1 MSLYRAITQGP
12 EMSPRP
18 PHSKAVLNS
27 MFAVLLSFSGP
38 ALAQEELEGPGIF
51 SGEKGEFSLSDIF
64 SDKESDSKAQ
74 AQAQAQEKDSAKE
87 QTQANPQQK
96 TSGTIV
102 KPATNTHSNSSAV
115 AKANPAN
122 QTNTHASSKQ
132 DEFALFKAWKSAK
145 AENSPA
151 YQEFLLWLEFQEYK
165 HKKSD

>member
-1 MSLYRAITQGP
+1 
-12 EMSPRP
+12 MSPRP

-27 MFAVLLSFSGP
+27 MFAVLLSVSGP
-38 ALAQEELEGPGIF
+38 VLAQEELEGPGIF

-64 SDKESDSKAQ
+64 SDKEADSKAQ
-74 AQAQAQEKDSAKE
+74 VPAQEKNSAME

-102 KPATNTHSNSSAV
+102 KPAENTLSNSSAV

-132 DEFALFKAWKSAK
+132 DEFTLFKAWKSAK

>member
-1 MSLYRAITQGP
+1 MSLYRAITQGSQI
-12 EMSPRP
+12 SPCP

-27 MFAVLLSFSGP
+27 MFAVLLSISGP

-51 SGEKGEFSLSDIF
+51 SGEKGEFSLSEIF

-74 AQAQAQEKDSAKE
+74 AQEKNSAKD
-87 QTQANPQQK
+87 QTQANSQQK
-96 TSGTIV
+96 NSGTIV
-102 KPATNTHSNSSAV
+102 KPTANTHSNSSAI
-115 AKANPAN
+115 AQANPAN
-122 QTNTHASSKQ
+122 QTNTQAPSEL

>member
-1 MSLYRAITQGP
+1 MSLYRAITQGS

-27 MFAVLLSFSGP
+27 MFAVLLSASGP

-74 AQAQAQEKDSAKE
+74 AQEKNSAKE
-87 QTQANPQQK
+87 HTQANPQQK

-102 KPATNTHSNSSAV
+102 KPAENTHSNSSAV
-115 AKANPAN
+115 AKKNPAN
-122 QTNTHASSKQ
+122 QTNTHASSEL

-151 YQEFLLWLEFQEYK
+151 YQEFFLWLEFQEYK

>member
-1 MSLYRAITQGP
+1 
-12 EMSPRP
+12 MSPRP

-27 MFAVLLSFSGP
+27 MFAVLLSVSGP

-51 SGEKGEFSLSDIF
+51 SGEKGEFSLSEIF
-64 SDKESDSKAQ
+64 SDKEADSK

-87 QTQANPQQK
+87 QMQDNPQQK

-102 KPATNTHSNSSAV
+102 KPAENTLSNSSAV

-122 QTNTHASSKQ
+122 QTNTHASSEL

-165 HKKSD
+165 RKKSD

>member
-1 MSLYRAITQGP
+1 MSLYRAITQGS
-12 EMSPRP
+12 EMRPHP

-27 MFAVLLSFSGP
+27 MFAVLLSVSGP

-64 SDKESDSKAQ
+64 SDKEADSKAQ
-74 AQAQAQEKDSAKE
+74 AQEKNSARE

-102 KPATNTHSNSSAV
+102 KPATNTQSNSSAV

-122 QTNTHASSKQ
+122 QTNTHASSEQ

>member
-1 MSLYRAITQGP
+1 
-12 EMSPRP
+12 MSPHP

-27 MFAVLLSFSGP
+27 MFAVLLSVSGP

-64 SDKESDSKAQ
+64 SDKEADSKAQ
-74 AQAQAQEKDSAKE
+74 AQAQAPAQEKNSAKE

-102 KPATNTHSNSSAV
+102 KPATNTHSNNSAV

-122 QTNTHASSKQ
+122 QTNTLASSEL

>member
-1 MSLYRAITQGP
+1 
-12 EMSPRP
+12 MSPRP

-64 SDKESDSKAQ
+64 SDKEADSKAQ
-74 AQAQAQEKDSAKE
+74 AQAQAQAQEKNSAKE

-102 KPATNTHSNSSAV
+102 KPAENTHSNSSAV
-115 AKANPAN
+115 AKKNPAN
-122 QTNTHASSKQ
+122 QTNTHASSEQ